1 MGSPDPVE
9 IAAELRDHAER
20 AALCSAVKTAALS
33 AAERR
38 DSNFLSGAGQSAT
51 GGDRTGT
58 DAPEGASPPDASK
71 AETPYGNVATV
82 LSKGAADDRER
93 ALIGALLGLA
103 FVDDADGATSAAPQL
118 VWLATHTPFNAFPAL
133 DLAITGSERPLY
145 ARLGALADAQ
155 SAEGGPEFGWPEAMM
170 AAALLRTSALP
181 GARSEVARLAASAKT
196 PALRL
201 LLRALPSDDEAPRLQ
216 GELSPPPK
224 NPLVTTVMALTLV
237 LFAVE
242 AARAIARLVL
252 SYRRPAELSLSPKG
266 LQITQRTEL
275 MGRVLRDRSVL
286 VPLNQLARVTREVR
300 FARVGLY
307 AGLVALVLGS
317 YLGMGLFV
325 DGLRVPG
332 GSFSLLSM
340 AVAMVVI
347 GLVLDYGL
355 TSLSDSVRGKCR
367 VIVVPLKGKTL
378 CVGSLDAERTDA
390 VLAKIAESAH
400 G

>member
-1 MGSPDPVE
+1 
-9 IAAELRDHAER
+9 
-20 AALCSAVKTAALS
+20 VKAAALS

-38 DSNFLSGAGQSAT
+38 DSGFLSGGP
-51 GGDRTGT
+51 GT
-58 DAPEGASPPDASK
+58 DAPEAAHLDASK
-71 AETPYGNVATV
+71 AETPFGNVATV
-82 LSKGAADDRER
+82 LEKGAADDRER
-93 ALIGALLGLA
+93 ALVTALLGLA
-103 FVDDADGATSAAPQL
+103 FLDDADGATEAAPSL

-133 DLAITGSERPLY
+133 DVAIGGSERRLY
-145 ARLGALADAQ
+145 ARLGALADAPG
-155 SAEGGPEFGWPEAMM
+155 ADGEGGPEFGWPEAMM

-181 GARSEVARLAASAKT
+181 GARAEVARWAGNAKT

-201 LLRALPSDDEAPRLQ
+201 LLRPLSHDDDAPRLQ

-224 NPLVTTVMALTLV
+224 NALVTTVMALTLV

-242 AARAIARLVL
+242 AVRTIARFVL

-367 VIVVPLKGKTL
+367 VIVVPLKGKTV
-378 CVGSLDAERTDA
+378 CVGSLDAALTDA